1 MCRMCE
7 VENPLNS
14 HLENLQIHS
23 SCEHCNEF
31 VVLWEP
37 ITDIASICRASWTDA
52 FRAAVQYG
60 HLPVVVW
67 LCRNGEQSTIQP
79 LQSAMAYFHIPMV
92 KYLVRNGAL
101 RQGHTTADIRD
112 LCESWARKFDSD
124 SFNLAV
130 SSFLFDTIV
139 GRHLSE
145 EDVKTIVEAAIGR
158 CSVAQLRWLQQ
169 KGIHM
174 DMALVRDRAVSR
186 YGRNYGYFY
195 RRKYNN
201 FVQWLDTQA
210 STAYGH
216 SRHYHDKDSSYSMVQ
231 KNS

>member
-1 MCRMCE
+1 MNLWSC
-7 VENPLNS
+7 ENPLQI
-14 HLENLQIHS
+14 LQA
-23 SCEHCNEF
+23 F
-31 VVLWEP
+31 ADRP
-37 ITDIASICRASWTDA
+37 WTDA

-67 LCRNGEQSTIQP
+67 LCRNGEQSTIQS
-79 LQSAMAYFHIPMV
+79 LQSAMAYFHFPMV

-101 RQGHTTADIRD
+101 RQGHTKADLRD
-112 LCESWARKFDSD
+112 LCKSWARKFESD

-130 SSFLFDTIV
+130 SSFLYDTIV
-139 GRHLSE
+139 GKHLSQ
-145 EDVKTIVEAAIGR
+145 EDVKTVVEAASGR
-158 CSVAQLRWLQQ
+158 CSVAQLRWLQE

-174 DMALVRDRAVSR
+174 DMAMVRDRAVSR

-195 RRKYNN
+195 RRKDNN

-216 SRHYHDKDSSYSMVQ
+216 SRHYHDKDSSYSNDGP
-231 KNS
+231 KKS